1 MAELARPK
9 LSRNLAA
16 IVGLSM
22 IALFAVILVLAKGSD
37 FGQSA
42 VDAKRAAQQQQDE
55 AKKLQAKIENPSEA
69 TLAEYTRAKVA
80 IANAASTPAAGD
92 PGNAASSPSV
102 PTGMPGVPPVSQYD
116 LERLERAQKA
126 IEAGRNKRESDG
138 GDDTGGSAGGAE
150 RSTKPGFVMYQA
162 GASKEQQPAAD
173 FSGNK
178 GEGENNRF
186 NQAFAQQDPNNDP
199 RLIAEKQ
206 RLAQYAQAQAQG
218 SGDTSKSSASGLD
231 ANSKWLFA
239 TQSAEVKPAAAI
251 IAQQAKGLYWL
262 APGTAISAVLLNAVD
277 TKLPGQLVARVTQ
290 NIYDS
295 RYGRHLVIP
304 AGSTLQG
311 KYNSSVQEGQDRV
324 LMVFDT
330 LVTPAGGMVPLGNM
344 SAADALGRAGLEGDL
359 HTHFFER
366 LGIATLLALEAVGMD
381 KISPNQSSTSFGGTT
396 TSPAANGAQIIVNTA
411 NQELQHRYNVAP
423 NITMPE
429 GAKMTIITTGAIEVP
444 PIANTR

>member
-1 MAELARPK
+1 M
-9 LSRNLAA
+9 
-16 IVGLSM
+16 
-22 IALFAVILVLAKGSD
+22 
-37 FGQSA
+37 QSGA
-42 VDAKRAAQQQQDE
+42 
-55 AKKLQAKIENPSEA
+55 NP
-69 TLAEYTRAKVA
+69 L
-80 IANAASTPAAGD
+80 NAGD
-92 PGNAASSPSV
+92 
-102 PTGMPGVPPVSQYD
+102 
-116 LERLERAQKA
+116 
-126 IEAGRNKRESDG
+126 
-138 GDDTGGSAGGAE
+138 
-150 RSTKPGFVMYQA
+150 
-162 GASKEQQPAAD
+162 
-173 FSGNK
+173 SGNK
-178 GEGENNRF
+178 GERF
-186 NQAFAQQDPNNDP
+186 NQAFAQQDPNYDP

-206 RLAQYAQAQAQG
+206 RLAQYAQAQG
-218 SGDTSKSSASGLD
+218 SGDASKSAAAGLD

-277 TKLPGQLVARVTQ
+277 TKLPGQRVARVTQ

-295 RYGRHLVIP
+295 RYGRYLVIP

-366 LGIATLLALEAVGMD
+366 MGIATLLALEAVGMD

-396 TSPAANGAQIIVNTA
+396 TSPAVNGAQIITNTA